1 MAWAQRAAP
10 TEAAPARA
18 GGTSEDFA
26 VSRSPDRATAGRVL
40 YDLYC
45 PRTPEPKPLVL
56 VAPDIGESRARA
68 EPLARHLTASGLVV
82 VVVEPAPDRASY
94 PARLAAVLDEVLAAP
109 PEVSEPRCARS
120 AAIGA
125 WGAGRGG
132 VAVAELARTRAAA
145 GKELAAVV
153 TAFASRAR
161 EPIPDMA
168 TPLLA
173 IEGTGDNDQ
182 IGPRARSLLVLGAE
196 PCDLGPRSVSCRAR
210 SSDPSELPNPPGQ
223 SELVASEI
231 YQRSRRFFQAYVS
244 GDAAARAEVDRW
256 DAVVDVALVAP
267 TGQPSGWSSGHH
279 DIRPLISLPLV
290 LGGTNQGDGGFVYG
304 LRPELVIAR
313 LRDDAGFGLGLYG
326 ELLRWS
332 GDTTLGVGLS
342 LVHYLGALA
351 YAPSVGLA
359 KRTVDGAR
367 EDVVSAGLFL
377 GLRHRSAL
385 RVLDFPLGVRVDG
398 RFGRDGSGERA
409 VMVTV
414 CLDLAILSVFALVG
428 LGTP

>member
-1 MAWAQRAAP
+1 VTRATRIPAVLAIVLLTCGWLGAARAQRAAP
-10 TEAAPARA
+10 APAEPARPR
-18 GGTSEDFA
+18 GTTEDLA
-26 VSRSPDRATAGRVL
+26 VSRSPDRATAGGVH

-45 PRTPEPKPLVL
+45 PHTTEPKPLVV
-56 VAPDIGESRARA
+56 VAPDIGELRAFT
-68 EPLARHLTASGLVV
+68 EPLARHLTASGLIV

-94 PARLAAVLDEVLAAP
+94 PARLGAVLDEV
-109 PEVSEPRCARS
+109 
-120 AAIGA
+120 
-125 WGAGRGG
+125 
-132 VAVAELARTRAAA
+132 
-145 GKELAAVV
+145 LAAVV
-153 TAFASRAR
+153 TAFASKAR

-173 IEGTGDNDQ
+173 IEGYQVDLQ
-182 IGPRARSLLVLGAE
+182 IGPLARSLLVLGAE
-196 PCDLGPRSVSCRAR
+196 PCDLAPRGVPCRNLPSGPPA
-210 SSDPSELPNPPGQ
+210 LPNPPEQ
-223 SELVASEI
+223 AVPLASEI
-231 YQRSRRFFQAYVS
+231 YQRSRRFFRAYVD
-244 GDAAARAEVDRW
+244 GDAAARADVDRW
-256 DAVVDVALVAP
+256 DDVVLVS
-267 TGQPSGWSSGHH
+267 PSGAPSGQHS
-279 DIRPLISLPLV
+279 IYPLISLPLL

-313 LRDDAGFGLGLYG
+313 LEDDAGFGLGLYG

-332 GDTTLGVGLS
+332 GDTTLGAGLTF
-342 LVHYLGALA
+342 VHYLGALA

-359 KRTVDGAR
+359 KRSVDGAR